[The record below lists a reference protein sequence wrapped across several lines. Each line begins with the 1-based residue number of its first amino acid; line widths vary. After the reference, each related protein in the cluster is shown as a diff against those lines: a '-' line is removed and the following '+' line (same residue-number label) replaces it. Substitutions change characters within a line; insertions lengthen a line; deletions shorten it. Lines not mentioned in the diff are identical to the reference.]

1 MPDSNKPESL
11 LVADI
16 GNVSTKVGL
25 VDFVSGDFR
34 FIAAGNSITT
44 ADAPTSDVVVGVRSA
59 IRQIE
64 ARTERRLLTDEGQL
78 ISPERPGG
86 QGVDAFVAITSA
98 PTPLRVAVV
107 GLSREV
113 SLASAVRAV
122 ESTHATVEV
131 TLALDDS
138 GGRWLPIKVKDDD
151 ELSDK
156 KTAPVALQDPAV
168 IAAEALAAAQVDAIV
183 LVGGIDG
190 GATTPLYDIT
200 NLISAIV
207 ASRDDNDRP
216 TVIFA
221 GNHEARPQ
229 IANRIGS
236 LAPLRVV
243 DNVRPSLDTENLPP
257 LRHELE
263 VVYSEKKV
271 AWLPGL
277 NALSSWT
284 PTVVS
289 RTSTA
294 FENVVRF
301 LARRHGLNVLGA
313 DLGGISTTI
322 VTARNSSYTTSVR
335 AGLGIGPSLGNLMRQ
350 AGIERMMNWVPLD
363 LSADEA
369 NIRWLNKTF
378 HPWAIPITRE
388 DSQLMQAAARI
399 ALTTA
404 ARDADLSSLNL
415 ILLSGGMFAHTT
427 NLGALAL
434 LALDALQPSGIFSL
448 ATDSFGLAAA
458 FGALATVNA
467 EAAASVIE
475 RDGFTT
481 LGTVIAPVSKNRAGQ
496 VDLRVKVTPSGA
508 GPIELEVEHG
518 SLELVPLTQG
528 QKASIE
534 VRPSR
539 GVDLVAAK
547 GGVFKADVEGGAL
560 GLIIDARGRPIALPS
575 ETAARRIQVQK
586 WYWDVGG
593 EITNA

>member
-16 GNVSTKVGL
+16 GSVSTKVGL

-44 ADAPTSDVVVGVRSA
+44 SDPPLSDIVVGVRSA

-64 ARTERRLLTDEGQL
+64 ARTERRLLTDDGQL
-78 ISPERPGG
+78 ISPERSGG

-98 PTPLRVAVV
+98 PAPLRVAVV
-107 GLSREV
+107 GLSREI
-113 SLASAVRAV
+113 SLASAIRAV

-138 GGRWLPIKVKDDD
+138 GGRWLPVKTQMS
-151 ELSDK
+151 EASDK
-156 KTAPVALQDPAV
+156 KTSATTLQDPAV
-168 IAAEALAAAQVDAIV
+168 IAAELLAAAQVDVIV

-190 GATTPLYDIT
+190 GATTALYDIT
-200 NLISAIV
+200 NLISSIV
-207 ASRDDNDRP
+207 SSRDENVRP

-221 GNHEARPQ
+221 GNAEARPQ
-229 IANRIGS
+229 IANRIGN
-236 LAPLRVV
+236 LTPLRVV
-243 DNVRPSLDTENLPP
+243 DNVRPSLDTENLAP
-257 LRHELE
+257 LQHELE
-263 VVYSEKKV
+263 VVYAEKKV

-284 PTVVS
+284 PNIVM
-289 RTSTA
+289 RTSNA

-313 DLGGISTTI
+313 DLGGIWTT
-322 VTARNSSYTTSVR
+322 VVAARNGTYTSTVR
-335 AGLGIGPSLGNLMRQ
+335 AGWGIGPSLGNVIRRV
-350 AGIERMMNWVPLD
+350 GIERLMDWVPLD
-363 LSADEA
+363 LSAEEA
-369 NIRWLNKTF
+369 NTRWLNKAF
-378 HPWAIPITRE
+378 HPWSIPITRE
-388 DSQLMQAAARI
+388 DSELMQAAARV
-399 ALTTA
+399 ALAKA
-404 ARDADLSSLNL
+404 ASEVDVHGLDL
-415 ILLSGGMFAHTT
+415 ILLSGGMFSHTT

-434 LALDALQPSGIFSL
+434 LALDALQPRGIFTL

-458 FGALATVNA
+458 FGGLAAVNPD
-467 EAAASVIE
+467 AAASVIE
-475 RDGFTT
+475 RDGFAT

-496 VDLRVKVTPSGA
+496 VDLRVRVQPSGA
-508 GPIELEVEHG
+508 GAIELEVEHG

-539 GVDLVAAK
+539 GVDLAAAK
-547 GGVFKADVEGGAL
+547 GGVFKAEIEGGAL
-560 GLIIDARGRPIALPS
+560 GLIIDARGRPIVLPS
-575 ETAARRIQVQK
+575 NAEARRTQVQK

-593 EITNA
+593 EMTNA